1 MRLKEIY
8 ELAIRMGVEADP
20 RGEKEVKKA
29 LSRTKESYEKM
40 KEEDKEFFD
49 LEKLTNPYSDTR
61 ILYGKTETE
70 IKGILVG
77 IDMEAQEII
86 LADRL
91 REKGEKVD
99 LVLAHHPEG
108 KSLANLPDV
117 MAMQADLWGKQG
129 VPVNIGDVLI
139 DKRMKEVFRS
149 LMPVNHQRAVDVAR
163 LLDIAFMNVHTPTD
177 NLVTSYLQKLLDE
190 KKPYTI
196 GDVIAEFKKIPEYKE
211 AAKNGVGPTILV
223 GDGSKR
229 AGRTV
234 VNMTG
239 GTEGPEEVLEKLATA
254 GVGTLVEMHMS
265 DKLKEKAEANH
276 INVIIAGHISSD
288 AIGLNLFLD
297 RLEEAGIKM
306 VTCSGLERVS
316 RLKG

>member
-8 ELAIRMGVEADP
+8 ELAIKMGVEADP

-29 LSRTKESYEKM
+29 LSRVKESYKKM

-61 ILYGKTETE
+61 ILYGETETE
-70 IKGILVG
+70 IRVILVG

-190 KKPYTI
+190 KKPYTV
-196 GDVIAEFKKIPEYKE
+196 GDVIAELKKIPEYKE

-229 AGRTV
+229 AGRIV

-276 INVIIAGHISSD
+276 INVIIAGH
-288 AIGLNLFLD
+288 
-297 RLEEAGIKM
+297 
-306 VTCSGLERVS
+306 
-316 RLKG
+316 